1 VPSFCHKVHT
11 RSLICLTRD
20 KLATETV
27 APGCNLRSRADF
39 AVQKSLVAAQA
50 LPGFDE
56 KTTLTPEGKPASAM
70 ELITLG
76 DAVYMKIGDRPWR
89 KQVITAAARQDM
101 NKKLMATMGPT
112 GCTVAGNETV
122 GGVSTTIYAY
132 RQSIGGK
139 SIDVKV
145 WVGDSDG
152 LPRKMLSKASS
163 ASFAYDTIVAP
174 IP

>member
-1 VPSFCHKVHT
+1 MVNKL
-11 RSLICLTRD
+11 SLIPAATLL
-20 KLATETV
+20 LALCG
-27 APGCNLRSRADF
+27 AAAADECD
-39 AVQKSLVAAQA
+39 AVIKSFVSAQA

-70 ELITLG
+70 EVLTLG

-112 GCTVAGNETV
+112 GCAVAGNETV

-152 LPRKMLSKASS
+152 LPHKMLSKASS